1 MSFNGPLAL
10 WLEKRSGLLSF
21 QEVTIIVQKTSEA
34 LQKLHNQQSIHGDIN
49 PSTIL
54 ISIDGGK
61 DEHIDLSSSARSD
74 KNITVNSQLMYT
86 APEQW
91 NGVAVPATD
100 QYALTVMTYELLT
113 GQPPFQGTPKQVMD
127 LQINVQPA
135 APSTLNQRVPLA
147 IDGVVL
153 SALAKRPEDRFPS
166 VSAFARALEQAIQ
179 RPASLFVSASETLSG
194 DILRATLVI
203 SETEAKKGTLR
214 TINIPSGRRITVSVP
229 KGAYDGQ
236 ILRREGFSDQYPSDT
251 TDVLY
256 LTIAVSQTKAGSS
269 APGLK
274 KQKNFGVS
282 L

>member
-34 LQKLHNQQSIHGDIN
+34 LQQLHNQQSIHGDIN

-127 LQINVQPA
+127 LQINVLPA

-229 KGAYDGQ
+229 KGA
-236 ILRREGFSDQYPSDT
+236 
-251 TDVLY
+251 
-256 LTIAVSQTKAGSS
+256 
-269 APGLK
+269 
-274 KQKNFGVS
+274 
-282 L
+282 